1 MGFMGLGFR
10 VYRFYGFR
18 VWMMSLGPQDTNNIV
33 VFGP

>member
-18 VWMMSLGPQDTNNIV
+18 VWMLSLGPQGV
-33 VFGP
+33 ALV